1 MVSDEVSIVTHLNK
15 TMAREQI
22 SDKHPQ
28 PFVEVHC
35 QNMHNY
41 KLLFNYLVLDDPIS
55 GRSRTRASVSL
66 CEVSPFNADM
76 ATPVNAIASR
86 APKRPIPAHK
96 IHPFCR
102 LKGSLKSETVSL
114 PNADKKIQKGQVC
127 TYNFTP
133 SRNRITFPFPIQL

>member
-1 MVSDEVSIVTHLNK
+1 MRTEIGVGTHFVRATMKNPRNTVSSRTGARMPV
-15 TMAREQI
+15 MATKQA
-22 SDKHPQ
+22 
-28 PFVEVHC
+28 V
-35 QNMHNY
+35 
-41 KLLFNYLVLDDPIS
+41 LVLDDPIS

-102 LKGSLKSETVSL
+102 LKGSLKS
-114 PNADKKIQKGQVC
+114 
-127 TYNFTP
+127 
-133 SRNRITFPFPIQL
+133 